1 MNILFVRPAPP
12 DETIGLQHV
21 MIVEPL
27 ELEILAT
34 LVAKDNEVAIIDLI
48 LEKQPLS
55 FFIEKINPDI
65 VCVTGY
71 ITHINQ
77 MLAICK
83 EAKRNNENTV
93 TIVGG
98 VYIEKVPECIDYK
111 EIDYRVVRNAV
122 QVFPQ
127 LVNFIKGNGSFPL
140 GVLRNAEKLDESLL
154 PAYDFSVPIPNRQLT
169 NKYRSKYFYVFH
181 NKVAL
186 LKTSFGCPFPCSF
199 CFCRKIAGDHYA
211 ERPLNEVIEELKSIK
226 EKEVYIIDDNFLVS
240 EKRVRGF
247 IDLLNE
253 NNIRKNYLIYG
264 RADFIASH
272 PELMQAFK
280 QHGLRT
286 VIVGFESFN
295 DDELLSLNKS
305 TIASTNEKAMNIL
318 NQNGIDCYASVIAM
332 PNWDK
337 SDFEQATKKMIDLK
351 IRFLNIQPL
360 TPLEKTDILF
370 DDKNLIVERSDFAK
384 WDLAHVV
391 VQPEKLSL
399 KDYYHEILR
408 MYIRV
413 LFRPSNLIHHLKY
426 PINMQFKL
434 MMGAYKVKK
443 QYEKKISD
451 SQ

>member
-1 MNILFVRPAPP
+1 MNILFFRPAPS

-34 LVAKDNEVAIIDLI
+34 LVAKDNEVTIIDLI
-48 LEKQPLS
+48 IEKQPSS
-55 FFIEKINPDI
+55 FFLNKIKPDV

-71 ITHINQ
+71 ITHIDQ
-77 MLAICK
+77 MLGICR
-83 EAKRNNENTV
+83 EAKRNNKNAV

-98 VYIEKVPECIDYK
+98 VYIEKIPESIDD
-111 EIDYRVVRNAV
+111 IAVDYRVVRNAV
-122 QVFPQ
+122 QSFPQ
-127 LVNFIKGNGSFPL
+127 LIAFLNGNADFPK
-140 GVLRNAEKLDESLL
+140 GVLKNAEKLNEALL
-154 PAYDFSVPIPNRQLT
+154 PAYDFTVPIPDRQLT
-169 NKYRSKYFYVFH
+169 RKYRSKYFYVFH

-186 LKTSFGCPFPCSF
+186 IKTSFGCPFPCSF
-199 CFCRKIAGDHYA
+199 CFCRKIAGDNYS
-211 ERPLNEVIEELKSIK
+211 ERPINDVIQELKSIR

-240 EKRVRGF
+240 ARRVQEF
-247 IDLLNE
+247 ITLLKE
-253 NNIRKNYLIYG
+253 HKIRKNYLIYG
-264 RADFIASH
+264 RADFIATH
-272 PELMQAFK
+272 PELMHELK
-280 QHGLRT
+280 KNGLRT

-295 DDELLSLNKS
+295 DDELLSLNK
-305 TIASTNEKAMNIL
+305 TTTANVNEKAMGIL

-337 SDFEQATKKMIDLK
+337 NDFELATNKMIDLK

-360 TPLEKTDILF
+360 TPLEKTDIVF
-370 DDKNLIVERSDFAK
+370 DDKDLIVGRSDYAK

-413 LFRPSNLIHHLKY
+413 LFRPNNLIHHLKY
-426 PINMQFKL
+426 PVHMQFRL
-434 MMGAYKVKK
+434 LIGAYKVKR
-443 QYEKKISD
+443 QYERKIFESK
-451 SQ
+451 